1 MKITKFQQ
9 KVLNYIL
16 KIPKGEIRSYKEV
29 AKGINHPKAIRAV
42 ATACKRNPF
51 PIQIPCHRVI
61 KSNGDIGKYSG
72 PGGIKAKIKLLKKE
86 GFIK

>member
-29 AKGINHPKAIRAV
+29 AKGINRPKAIRAV

-72 PGGIKAKIKLLKKE
+72 PGGIKAKLNC
-86 GFIK
+86 

>member
-9 KVLNYIL
+9 MVLNYL
-16 KIPKGEIRSYKEV
+16 SEIPRGEVRSYKEV

-61 KSNGDIGKYSG
+61 KSNGDIGNYSG